1 MHVFVVLRVIIIKDK
16 LKNLYVMRT
25 IITFIMFMAAAY
37 AAMAQNGT
45 KDRKLSKKE
54 RKLMEARID
63 SALNAEA
70 VQAITSIK

>member
-37 AAMAQNGT
+37 APWHKTGHRT
-45 KDRKLSKKE
+45 GSS
-54 RKLMEARID
+54 ARRRE
-63 SALNAEA
+63 N
-70 VQAITSIK
+70 